1 MRTSAHTQRG
11 ITFVGFIMIAVAL
24 IFVAITGMKLVPAY
38 IHSAQITRIFKEITS
53 DPAMRDASVGDIKD
67 SYSKRANINY
77 ITDITAED
85 IEITREGGRLSL
97 SASYTV
103 RIPIAGNA
111 TLLLEFNP
119 SSS

>member
-1 MRTSAHTQRG
+1 MRASAHTQRG
-11 ITFVGFIMIAVAL
+11 ITFVGFIMIAAAL

-38 IHSAQITRIFKEITS
+38 IHNAQIARIFKEITS
-53 DPAMRDASVGDIKD
+53 DPAMRDASIKDIKE
-67 SYSKRANINY
+67 SYNKRASMNY
-77 ITDITAED
+77 ITDITSED
-85 IEITREGGRLSL
+85 IEINKEGGQLSL